1 MSESQASTGL
11 DERFFDDPSQLSQ
24 LLRQRAGSDRAF
36 HLSTSTESHQSGIPA
51 SASIFAVPLQPLS
64 GLPDQLQPPV
74 VLAPFNRALSPRRV
88 ASTRNVKPALPTHH
102 SAPTST
108 GFVKETDGAPIMF
121 HSFAG
126 GIDAPGDTQPDSQIY
141 NHYTSA
147 VYPTQETPVARKGSV
162 PKSLF
167 VEHVDEGEGDSPNDG
182 LQFVESSQDQQSP
195 NITSPTVMYDDDVLG
210 VLPPGQY
217 APTSPLKFETPAI
230 AGRKRDSSGQM
241 LSSAVRTNI
250 TTPGT
255 VASAAAFAFPGFGGG
270 GGGASMSLTQVWQNT
285 QAPTSPA
292 LPEASEDVAFT
303 RPSPNFTNVRPSSP
317 AEGLSSPIKAMR
329 DETPRS
335 DPPVRSS
342 SEPRAEYV
350 SMKESQERRKRT
362 TREKPVQLVKEDS
375 WEVPSAAQF
384 RIQKRKLK
392 EDLERKAAM
401 SFMHVS
407 APAPFSPDS
416 SKRRGRKRS
425 VFSPVETAARP
436 AAESRDN
443 DEPIEKPA
451 QAMTTHGQDND
462 DSPDEFSRDAVKQ
475 SSKENRVQVPKTSSH
490 PIGTQSGQSPRHS
503 SQLATPT
510 SQLERE
516 SQPQAPASQPLP
528 REALRPHSSRDSV
541 AIMDSQPDTTANY
554 DSIPRPKSLR
564 FPSSPSINQYSINQ
578 TTMASK
584 TGYTSQVISSSIP
597 PLPPGLSPEDTA
609 NGLDEDIMPEDEE
622 GVPSSP
628 PISAVD
634 GSVTYDEHD
643 QAYDEYAEGGGVRES
658 VEPTAPD
665 EEAASEDEEDLP
677 LTKPEPEEDGNSSPD
692 QEAIEKV
699 DELDLVQHQRVD
711 LGTNHEVSET
721 LEQEQL
727 PQELHEERAQEH
739 SAPAE
744 GIQDSEAPATS
755 PPLRRQRQSTV
766 PETDALEETQPS
778 LFPGD
783 SAMHDDT
790 HQTADPSAPDQTNST
805 EPFHTANEQ
814 LSGSQHDPLLPES
827 SKENGSDSIMADER
841 LRSLQDIH
849 NLPDTQMEEEIE
861 IPRLSGFDDEDENIV
876 NSSSPAPPS
885 AKRRKVTY
893 TTKRNVFR
901 SPVKPMAAPT
911 IDADQFPTSLRDE
924 QGPALVD
931 TPPTSS
937 AQEREDQ
944 GANAAVRAR
953 EEAQASYTR
962 QATLKTKLAPKP
974 TRVKTQKKGAL
985 KSVDR
990 EILAAMSSSP
1000 SKAEPAVGSRTSTPV
1015 TPTKRA
1021 KRKAVANV
1029 DVAMPDADE
1038 ERDELADPTP
1048 EPASKEAVVKTASDS
1063 GEASAG
1069 DIIAPNRILASWPGS
1084 HFYPAICL
1092 GRVAGRQLNVR
1103 FDDGNT
1109 TTLDASQVRA
1119 FDLRPGDHVKVD
1131 EAGMKKHTYVIV
1143 GFKDKIEDVVA
1154 QDSPTT
1160 DHRGYSA
1167 IVLEEKR
1174 RDSLPAAKTLQPL
1187 KRISVPMSRIYLT
1200 TQLWTRLR
1208 DRSYNFSPPNSPSKS
1223 TSRIGT
1229 PVHAA
1234 DALTT
1239 PSFSRRGMTV
1249 PSLLKNATGRA
1260 ASVASSSARSGS
1272 GVFSNMAFML
1282 TSTAMD
1288 VDKEELS
1295 RVIKS
1300 NGGMVLG
1307 QGFHELFDY
1316 ESADAPTSS
1325 QSRRQSASVV
1335 DGAEGLVLKPSYRDL
1350 GFVALISDS
1359 HSRSTKYIQALALNV
1374 PCLHLRWVQ
1383 DSLNASRAVPFIKYQ
1398 LPAGVSK
1405 FLDPNGVV
1413 RSRTMMPYDPAA
1425 DDLSFDQTISNR
1437 DLLLQNQTVL
1447 LVTGKSKKEIEKRQ
1461 PFIFLTHALGSATVG
1476 RCADLAAASDMIR
1489 DAQWDWIYVDNG
1501 EAGVANAAAE
1511 LFGTGKPSASG
1522 KPKKGKKRKREEG
1535 EEKEELVARG
1545 EIGGK
1550 KVKITCAEFVIQS
1563 LILGALVEE

>member
-11 DERFFDDPSQLSQ
+11 DERFFD

-147 VYPTQETPVARKGSV
+147 VHPTQETPVARKGSV

-401 SFMHVS
+401 SF
-407 APAPFSPDS
+407 
-416 SKRRGRKRS
+416 
-425 VFSPVETAARP
+425 
-436 AAESRDN
+436 
-443 DEPIEKPA
+443 I
-451 QAMTTHGQDND
+451 
-462 DSPDEFSRDAVKQ
+462 
-475 SSKENRVQVPKTSSH
+475 
-490 PIGTQSGQSPRHS
+490 
-503 SQLATPT
+503 
-510 SQLERE
+510 
-516 SQPQAPASQPLP
+516 
-528 REALRPHSSRDSV
+528 RDSV

-609 NGLDEDIMPEDEE
+609 NGLDEDIMPEDED

-677 LTKPEPEEDGNSSPD
+677 LTKPEPEEDENSSPD
-692 QEAIEKV
+692 QEDIEKV

-814 LSGSQHDPLLPES
+814 LPGSQHDPLLPES

-861 IPRLSGFDDEDENIV
+861 IPRLSGFDDEDENLV

-1187 KRISVPMSRIYLT
+1187 KRISVPMGRIYLT
-1200 TQLWTRLR
+1200 TQLWMRLR

-1272 GVFSNMAFML
+1272 GVFSNMAFVL

-1489 DAQWDWIYVDNG
+1489 DAQWDWIYVNG
-1501 EAGVANAAAE
+1501 EAGVADAASE
-1511 LFGTGKPSASG
+1511 LFGTGKPAASG
-1522 KPKKGKKRKREEG
+1522 KSKKGKKRKREEG

>member
-1 MSESQASTGL
+1 
-11 DERFFDDPSQLSQ
+11 
-24 LLRQRAGSDRAF
+24 
-36 HLSTSTESHQSGIPA
+36 
-51 SASIFAVPLQPLS
+51 
-64 GLPDQLQPPV
+64 
-74 VLAPFNRALSPRRV
+74 
-88 ASTRNVKPALPTHH
+88 
-102 SAPTST
+102 
-108 GFVKETDGAPIMF
+108 MF

-126 GIDAPGDTQPDSQIY
+126 AIDAPGDTQPDSQIY
-141 NHYTSA
+141 NNHYTSA
-147 VYPTQETPVARKGSV
+147 VHTTQETPIARKGSV

-167 VEHVDEGEGDSPNDG
+167 VEHVDEDEGDSPNDG
-182 LQFVESSQDQQSP
+182 VQFVESSQDQQSP
-195 NITSPTVMYDDDVLG
+195 NITSPTVIYDDDVLG

-270 GGGASMSLTQVWQNT
+270 GGGGASMSLTQVWQNT

-292 LPEASEDVAFT
+292 MPEPSEDVAFT
-303 RPSPNFTNVRPSSP
+303 RPSPNFTHARPSSP
-317 AEGLSSPIKAMR
+317 AEGLSSPIKGMR
-329 DETPRS
+329 DKTPRS

-362 TREKPVQLVKEDS
+362 TREKPVQLVEEDS
-375 WEVPSAAQF
+375 WEAPSAAQF
-384 RIQKRKLK
+384 RMQKRKLK

-407 APAPFSPDS
+407 APAPLSPDS
-416 SKRRGRKRS
+416 SKKRARKRS
-425 VFSPVETAARP
+425 AFSPVETASRP

-443 DEPIEKPA
+443 AEPTDKPA
-451 QAMTTHGQDND
+451 QAMATNGQEDD
-462 DSPDEFSRDAVKQ
+462 DSPDEFSRAAA
-475 SSKENRVQVPKTSSH
+475 SSNKDNRVQVPKTSSH
-490 PIGTQSGQSPRHS
+490 PIRTQSGQSPRHS

-528 REALRPHSSRDSV
+528 REALRPQSSRDSV

-609 NGLDEDIMPEDEE
+609 DDVDEDIVPEDEE

-665 EEAASEDEEDLP
+665 EEAAVEDDEDLP
-677 LTKPEPEEDGNSSPD
+677 LTKSESEEDGNSSP
-692 QEAIEKV
+692 EPVVEE
-699 DELDLVQHQRVD
+699 DELDLVQPQKVD
-711 LGTNHEVSET
+711 FETDHEVPET
-721 LEQEQL
+721 LEQEE
-727 PQELHEERAQEH
+727 PQHELSQEH
-739 SAPAE
+739 IQEQSPPAE
-744 GIQDSEAPATS
+744 GIQDSEAPAPS
-755 PPLRRQRQSTV
+755 PLPRMQRQNTV

-778 LFPGD
+778 FFPEN
-783 SAMHDDT
+783 SAMHDDAL
-790 HQTADPSAPDQTNST
+790 QIADPGAPYQTEST

-814 LSGSQHDPLLPES
+814 LSGSQNDQPLPES
-827 SKENGSDSIMADER
+827 FKENGSDTITADER

-861 IPRLSGFDDEDENIV
+861 IPRLSGFDDEDENLC

-893 TTKRNVFR
+893 TAKRNVFR
-901 SPVKPMAAPT
+901 SPVKPMAPP
-911 IDADQFPTSLRDE
+911 ILDPDQLPVSPRDE
-924 QGPALVD
+924 QHPAPVD

-944 GANAAVRAR
+944 GANAAVYAR
-953 EEAQASYTR
+953 EEAQAPYAR
-962 QATLKTKLAPKP
+962 QATLKTKPVPRPA
-974 TRVKTQKKGAL
+974 RGKTQKKGAL
-985 KSVDR
+985 KPVDR

-1000 SKAEPAVGSRTSTPV
+1000 SKANPAVRSRTSTPV
-1015 TPTKRA
+1015 TPTKQV
-1021 KRKAVANV
+1021 KRKAVADV
-1029 DVAMPDADE
+1029 DVDMPDADE

-1048 EPASKEAVVKTASDS
+1048 EAASKEAVVKKASDN
-1063 GEASAG
+1063 GEAPAG
-1069 DIIAPNRILASWPGS
+1069 DIIAPNRILAAWPGS

-1092 GRVAGRQLNVR
+1092 GRVAGRQLHVR

-1109 TTLDASQVRA
+1109 TNLDTSQVRA
-1119 FDLRPGDHVKVD
+1119 LDLRPGDHIKVD
-1131 EAGMKKHTYVIV
+1131 EAGMKKHTYVVV
-1143 GFKDKIEDVVA
+1143 GFKDKIEDVGA
-1154 QDSPTT
+1154 QDNPTT
-1160 DHRGYSA
+1160 DHRGYST

-1174 RDSLPAAKTLQPL
+1174 RDSLPAARTLQPP
-1187 KRISVPMSRIYLT
+1187 KRISVPVGSIYLT

-1223 TSRIGT
+1223 TSRIST

-1234 DALTT
+1234 DPLVT
-1239 PSFSRRGMTV
+1239 PSFSRRGMTA

-1272 GVFSNMAFML
+1272 GVFSNMAFVL
-1282 TSTAMD
+1282 TSTAVD

-1325 QSRRQSASVV
+1325 QSRRQSA
-1335 DGAEGLVLKPSYRDL
+1335 EGLVLKPAYRDL

-1383 DSLNASRAVPFIKYQ
+1383 DSLNASRAVPFIKYL

-1413 RSRTMMPYDPAA
+1413 RSRTMIPYDPAA
-1425 DDLSFDQTISNR
+1425 DELSFDQTISNR

-1447 LVTGKSKKEIEKRQ
+1447 LVTGRSKKEVEKRQ

-1476 RCADLAAASDMIR
+1476 RCADLSAASDMIR
-1489 DAQWDWIYVDNG
+1489 DARWDWIYVDNG
-1501 EAGVANAAAE
+1501 EAGVADAAAE
-1511 LFGTGKPSASG
+1511 LFGTGKPAASG
-1522 KPKKGKKRKREEG
+1522 KPKKGKKRKRDDG
-1535 EEKEELVARG
+1535 
-1545 EIGGK
+1545 
-1550 KVKITCAEFVIQS
+1550 
-1563 LILGALVEE
+1563 